1 MAAREVGL
9 LPSVTKV
16 RESVKKDRSCRNP
29 VGDRAR
35 ILAKA
40 ASVAALC
47 LLLLSG
53 MAHGE
58 TRSVTIDGSQTFQTI
73 SGFGANVHYF
83 AWTNNDLKPVLD
95 ALTGQGGLTLF
106 RVIFDNTDWEATN
119 AFTGTNQINWN
130 YFNALY
136 ATDRFQHLWGLIGYL
151 NQKGITNGIMLNFQ
165 GPGPKWMGRPLTPG
179 LENAWAQMI
188 TSLLAYARNVQ
199 HLQFNLVGP
208 DNEPNTATEGIEPS
222 GAAQYVTMLHALANQ
237 LDSNGLGDFRIV
249 APDLSYG
256 TTDWMPQLANDPVVI
271 SKLAH
276 FGLHSYCP
284 AGEDS
289 VGVTNWLYQ
298 TVYANRGFWMTEYN
312 TWCASCESGY
322 GNPNDWTDAR
332 EMVQYLLPH
341 LANGASAGLI
351 WEGYDSYEATLGPGW
366 SYWGLFG
373 VDNINAIPKTYTARR
388 QFYTLAQIANYVRP
402 GAQQIAVSGPVG
414 QLVLQAYY
422 NPGCGQLSLVGVNT
436 NSGSQ
441 PLSCALASLPAF
453 TNVTLSYTSSVTNL
467 AVAATVPVTNGG
479 FAVTVPGDCVFAI
492 TGQRVPP
499 ASPLLQCSF
508 KTNGFTLTWPGTA
521 TNFTL
526 FTTTNPATNAVWYV
540 VTNSPNVVGGQY
552 QVFLPITT
560 NPQYFRLRW
569 P

>member
-1 MAAREVGL
+1 MAH
-9 LPSVTKV
+9 
-16 RESVKKDRSCRNP
+16 
-29 VGDRAR
+29 AR
-35 ILAKA
+35 ILSNCAHA
-40 ASVAALC
+40 VALC
-47 LLLLSG
+47 LLWLAFMVNG
-53 MAHGE
+53 VAQP
-58 TRSVTIDGSQTFQTI
+58 VTIDGSQTFQTI

-95 ALTGQGGLTLF
+95 ALTGQAGITLF
-106 RVIFDNTDWEATN
+106 RVVFDDTDWEATD
-119 AFTGTNQINWN
+119 AYIGTNQINWN

-165 GPGPKWMGRPLTPG
+165 GPGPKWMGQPLTPG
-179 LENAWAQMI
+179 LEDAWAQMI
-188 TSLLAYARNVQ
+188 TSLLVYARNTMG
-199 HLQFNLVGP
+199 LQFNLVGP
-208 DNEPNTATEGIEPS
+208 DNEPNTTNQGVAPS
-222 GAAQYVTMLHALANQ
+222 GPAQYVTMLHDLANE
-237 LDSNGLGDFRIV
+237 LDYNGLGDFRIV

-256 TTDWMPQLANDPVVI
+256 TTNWLVQMTNDPVVMA
-271 SKLAH
+271 KLAH
-276 FGLHSYCP
+276 FGLHSYQP
-284 AGEDS
+284 DGEDS
-289 VGVTNWLYQ
+289 SVITNWLFQSAYS
-298 TVYANRGFWMTEYN
+298 NRGFWMTEYN
-312 TWCASCESGY
+312 TWCAPCESES

-332 EMVQYLLPH
+332 EMVQYLISN
-341 LANGASAGLI
+341 LANNASAGLI

-402 GAQQIAVSGPVG
+402 GAQRIALSGLVG

-422 NPGCGQLSLVGVNT
+422 NPGSGQLSLVGVNT

-467 AVAATVPVTNGG
+467 AVGATVPVTNSG

-526 FTTTNPATNAVWYV
+526 LTTTNPATSAVWYV
-540 VTNSPNVVGGQY
+540 VTNSPNMVGGQY
-552 QVFLPITT
+552 QVFLPFTT
-560 NPQYFRLRW
+560 NAQYFRLRW